1 MAKIL
6 SIGAGVMG
14 TAITVP
20 AAINGH
26 EITLIGTHLDTEII
40 QSIKDKNIH
49 PVLDIELK
57 NTKRLTPNSAACS
70 AKRCVPATFT
80 AR

>member
-40 QSIKDKNIH
+40 LSIKD
-49 PVLDIELK
+49 
-57 NTKRLTPNSAACS
+57 
-70 AKRCVPATFT
+70 
-80 AR
+80 